1 MPSAWLE
8 LDRDADV
15 ETLPPPAEATSPMA
29 IPAPPSTV
37 PLVAMASPSLV
48 APALVS
54 TVPLVSAVVPPP
66 TASAPAPS
74 LAPSSSGAVPPPS
87 ESLFRLSQNDPTD
100 AIFDGLYG
108 LSFARSTSEAAEVCA
123 STLGKALRA
132 RSILVH
138 THDLR
143 TRELRAI
150 AAYGEGDF
158 DIVGLAE
165 LSDDDLVASAV
176 ICNQRATTMRFD
188 GELPRLAP
196 KRLHLV
202 GAPRALVAVP
212 ALSWGRCLAIIEV
225 IDADERFAP
234 RVVDA
239 ALYVAEEFV
248 RVLLALRA
256 A

>member
-1 MPSAWLE
+1 M
-8 LDRDADV
+8 
-15 ETLPPPAEATSPMA
+15 
-29 IPAPPSTV
+29 
-37 PLVAMASPSLV
+37 
-48 APALVS
+48 
-54 TVPLVSAVVPPP
+54 
-66 TASAPAPS
+66 
-74 LAPSSSGAVPPPS
+74 
-87 ESLFRLSQNDPTD
+87 
-100 AIFDGLYG
+100 
-108 LSFARSTSEAAEVCA
+108 RSTSEAAEVCA

-132 RSILVH
+132 RSIILH

-150 AAYGEGDF
+150 AAHGEGDF

-176 ICNQRATTMRFD
+176 ICNQRAMTMRFD

-196 KRLHLV
+196 KRLRLV
-202 GAPRALVAVP
+202 GPLRTLVAVP
-212 ALSWGRCLAIIEV
+212 AMSWGRCLAMIEV

-239 ALYVAEEFV
+239 ASYVAEEFV